1 MKTQEQVEQNPK
13 ILEILIQEILIRS
26 SPWLSGPEI
35 HRPPDQGADRSDIF
49 KFLLDLDHSEI
60 YNFDYSVPVL
70 EPGLNRSVRDQLVL
84 VRGYLTRTIELYDR
98 EPSKDASRV
107 PSTVKPQL
115 NRSISSPAAAHS
127 DRRTTPASRTSR
139 PDFRNVPEC

>member
-13 ILEILIQEILIRS
+13 ILEILIQEMLIRS
-26 SPWLSGPEI
+26 SPGLSGPEI
-35 HRPPDQGADRSDIF
+35 HRPPDQGADRSEIF
-49 KFLLDLDHSEI
+49 KFLLVLVHSQI
-60 YNFDYSVPVL
+60 SNFDWSCSVPVL
-70 EPGLNRSVRDQLVL
+70 EPGPNRS
-84 VRGYLTRTIELYDR
+84 VRGYLTRTIQFYDK
-98 EPSKDASRV
+98 EHSKDASRV